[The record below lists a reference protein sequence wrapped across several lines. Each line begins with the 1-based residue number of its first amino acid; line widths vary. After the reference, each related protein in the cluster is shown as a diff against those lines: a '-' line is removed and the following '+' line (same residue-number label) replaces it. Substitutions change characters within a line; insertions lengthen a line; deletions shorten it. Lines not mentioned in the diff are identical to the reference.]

1 MDKKML
7 TLYAEFLLVS
17 GCIML
22 RSASWQESQDTY
34 VLKPGNDTNI
44 MRELEQ
50 VNLNSLSL
58 SFLTH
63 EMKL

>member
-1 MDKKML
+1 
-7 TLYAEFLLVS
+7 
-17 GCIML
+17 ML

-44 MRELEQ
+44 MTELEK

-63 EMKL
+63 ETMRTEVLQGPPSSKMLQF

>member
-1 MDKKML
+1 
-7 TLYAEFLLVS
+7 
-17 GCIML
+17 ML
-22 RSASWQESQDTY
+22 RSASWQESQDTS

-44 MRELEQ
+44 MRELEK

-63 EMKL
+63 ETMRTEVL